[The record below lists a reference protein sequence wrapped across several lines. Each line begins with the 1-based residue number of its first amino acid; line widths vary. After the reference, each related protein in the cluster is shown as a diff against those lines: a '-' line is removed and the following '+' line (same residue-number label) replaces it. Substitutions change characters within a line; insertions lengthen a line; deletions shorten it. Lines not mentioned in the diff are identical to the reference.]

1 MDVVLYLD
9 RVEFFGNS
17 QNLTFV
23 GVEFHFI
30 STLPCLEGIEVLLK
44 YVRVLFCPNGSVQ
57 EAVISK

>member
-9 RVEFFGNS
+9 GVEFFGNS

-30 STLPCLEGIEVLLK
+30 SALPCLEGIEVLLE
-44 YVRVLFCPNGSVQ
+44 YIRVLL
-57 EAVISK
+57 